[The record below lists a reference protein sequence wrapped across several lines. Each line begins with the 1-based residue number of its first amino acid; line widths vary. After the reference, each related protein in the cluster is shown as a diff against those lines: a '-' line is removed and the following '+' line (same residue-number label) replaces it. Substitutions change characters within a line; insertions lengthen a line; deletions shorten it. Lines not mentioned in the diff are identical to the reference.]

1 MVENGLRCIAFAHRN
16 TLIRD
21 FTIFQQQL
29 ILLGLVGLTHSCRSG
44 TRETVEDCRRAGINV
59 KLITGDNRIT
69 ATIMATKCGIV
80 EPDYQPSEKGHVVAF
95 IGRGIGDARALR
107 EANVGLCFGTQG
119 AEIVKACSAII
130 MSCKDFLF
138 IIDILT
144 WGRGI
149 YDNVQI
155 YTQFL
160 LIASCVALVI
170 DFVMA
175 VSSSEPPGLS
185 EVAISTGKIPFP
197 VFELLWMKLIAGT
210 LAVLAPNIEKSS
222 RDVMRRPPRNLKEP
236 LITAQ
241 MRKKIGAQV
250 LYQIAI
256 FLVIHFKGK
265 SLFNVNA
272 KEKDSLVLSTYIFC
286 QAFNMFNPRLSE
298 NIVEEMQKQNLFLS
312 IIGLIISFQFIMME
326 LLNGFSGTDRLGFGQ
341 WDLCIAFSATPSMV
355 TWFVRCMPSLENFK
369 LPVLKPKID

>member
-1 MVENGLRCIAFAHRN
+1 
-16 TLIRD
+16 
-21 FTIFQQQL
+21 
-29 ILLGLVGLTHSCRSG
+29 
-44 TRETVEDCRRAGINV
+44 
-59 KLITGDNRIT
+59 
-69 ATIMATKCGIV
+69 
-80 EPDYQPSEKGHVVAF
+80 
-95 IGRGIGDARALR
+95 
-107 EANVGLCFGTQG
+107 
-119 AEIVKACSAII
+119 
-130 MSCKDFLF
+130 MSCKDFPF

-149 YDNVQI
+149 YDSVQI

-175 VSSSEPPGLS
+175 VSSSEPPSLS
-185 EVAISTGKIPFP
+185 EVAISTGKIPFS
-197 VFELLWMKLIAGT
+197 VFQLLWMKLIAGT
-210 LAVLAPNIEKSS
+210 LAVLALNIEKPSQ
-222 RDVMRRPPRNLKEP
+222 DVMRRPPRNLKEP

-241 MRKKIGAQV
+241 MRKNIGAQV

-272 KEKDSLVLSTYIFC
+272 KEKDSLVLSTYILC
-286 QAFNMFNPRLSE
+286 QAFNMFNHRLPE
-298 NIVEEMQKQNLFLS
+298 NIVEEMQKKKLFLS
-312 IIGLIISFQFIMME
+312 IIGLMISIQFIMVE
-326 LLNGFSGTDRLGFGQ
+326 LLNGFSGTDRLGLGQ
-341 WDLCIAFSATPSMV
+341 WGLCIAFSAAPCMV